1 MKSFSFH
8 TNHRKREK
16 SPETRIKLIPL
27 TGTQSRSEILKKIEI
42 SSQFNMR
49 YRGLYE
55 YYGDALI
62 AYKKENP
69 TDYFRNEFLRTF
81 SSYLTDYL
89 EDNMPASWHKCK
101 KSFIELLLLIHLPNA
116 LKISKERNS
125 MQHFISEFKNFSIWL
140 DHKEK
145 TMWTKMLTSY
155 EQTFHELQLCEEL
168 LNRLYLQMYPRFFAS
183 DWDYQKDLSRVSQLL
198 EKCTEVEDNF
208 FQINTIDGR
217 DTVYFSNLHT
227 KKQFQV
233 NNFPIEEKFLGL
245 ILHGSIGRLEG
256 HSSWS
261 LLLTAGVYP
270 MRAKRYLTLRGN

>member
-1 MKSFSFH
+1 MKNFSFH
-8 TNHRKREK
+8 TNHREREK

-55 YYGDALI
+55 YYGDDLI

-69 TDYFRNEFLRTF
+69 ADYFRNEFLRTF

-89 EDNMPASWHKCK
+89 EDNMPTSWHKCK

-116 LKISKERNS
+116 LKISQERNS
-125 MQHFISEFKNFSIWL
+125 MQHFISEFKKFSIWL
-140 DHKEK
+140 DHREK
-145 TMWTKMLTSY
+145 TTWTKMSASY
-155 EQTFHELQLCEEL
+155 GQTFHELQLCEDL
-168 LNRLYLQMYPRFFAS
+168 LNRLYLQMYPQFFAS
-183 DWDYQKDLSRVSQLL
+183 DWDYQKDLSRVRQLL
-198 EKCTEVEDNF
+198 EECTEVEDNF
-208 FQINTIDGR
+208 FQISTIDR
-217 DTVYFSNLHT
+217 NTVYFSNLHT

-233 NNFPIEEKFLGL
+233 NNFPIEEQFLGL

-270 MRAKRYLTLRGN
+270 KRAKRYLTLRGN

>member
-1 MKSFSFH
+1 MKNFSFH
-8 TNHRKREK
+8 TNHREREK

-55 YYGDALI
+55 YYGDDLI

-69 TDYFRNEFLRTF
+69 ADYFRNEFLRTF

-89 EDNMPASWHKCK
+89 EDNMPTSWHKCK

-116 LKISKERNS
+116 LKISQERNS
-125 MQHFISEFKNFSIWL
+125 MQHFISEFKKFSIWL
-140 DHKEK
+140 DHREK
-145 TMWTKMLTSY
+145 TTWTKMSASY
-155 EQTFHELQLCEEL
+155 GQTFHELQICEDL
-168 LNRLYLQMYPRFFAS
+168 LNRLYLQMYPQFFAS
-183 DWDYQKDLSRVSQLL
+183 DWDYQKDLSRVRQLL
-198 EKCTEVEDNF
+198 EECTEVEDNF
-208 FQINTIDGR
+208 FQISTIDR
-217 DTVYFSNLHT
+217 NTVYFSNLHT

-233 NNFPIEEKFLGL
+233 NNFPIEEQFLGL

-270 MRAKRYLTLRGN
+270 KRAKRYLTLREN